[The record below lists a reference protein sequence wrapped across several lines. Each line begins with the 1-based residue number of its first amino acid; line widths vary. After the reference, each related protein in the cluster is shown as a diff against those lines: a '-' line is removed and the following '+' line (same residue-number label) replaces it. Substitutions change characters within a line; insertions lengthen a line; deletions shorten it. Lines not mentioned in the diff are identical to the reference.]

1 MRLSTRLSDK
11 NKNFG
16 KIESFIDWG
25 KYTISPEEE
34 SEELQLISDGDFIEI
49 QIGKISLPFYSTQCN
64 DCVNFDSPL
73 KLHCLIVNKS
83 MVSIDCELHCTAY
96 DKNNSL
102 CKNCNHCVQAWFLVE
117 ADDIFASSPEINVIK
132 QNFKLPQN
140 IKLPIENE
148 DKFIL
153 EDFDDDEVI
162 YDDNCQLIAIKRLK
176 ALQTFKEAIDILN
189 NMFYNK
195 NIKDLEKLVIDNQR
209 R

>member
-34 SEELQLISDGDFIEI
+34 SEELQLISNGDFIEI

-96 DKNNSL
+96 DKNSSL
-102 CKNCNHCVQAWFLVE
+102 CQNCNHCVQAWFLVK
-117 ADDIFASSPEINVIK
+117 ADDIFASSPEINVGRVATRVK
-132 QNFKLPQN
+132 KGGHNVPEEKTRSRYERSLSN
-140 IKLPIENE
+140 LH
-148 DKFIL
+148 
-153 EDFDDDEVI
+153 
-162 YDDNCQLIAIKRLK
+162 
-176 ALQTFKEAIDILN
+176 EAILLSDRAYI
-189 NMFYNK
+189 F
-195 NIKDLEKLVIDNQR
+195 DNSESSHKWIAEYDGATGELRYKEDEIPQWVEQYV
-209 R
+209 